1 MATMKWHQ
9 PIKTEK
15 GEYRYESRDGKYS
28 VLVITNG
35 FALIFKNPKLN
46 NGAGGDEP
54 IGEYKTFMA
63 ANKEAVNHSQG
74 KPTSKPRPQPEYKTD
89 NQSNTSN
96 RYKTYNPSPQQ
107 RADAIE
113 RHLRFR
119 NVMRYNPFTTEQIN
133 EFRKQAKAAAPQF
146 YKDRE

>member
-9 PIKTEK
+9 PVKTEK

-28 VLVITNG
+28 VLVVTNG

-74 KPTSKPRPQPEYKTD
+74 KPTSKPKPTSKTMGSPSRHSPYQYSPHKPSAQQRRD
-89 NQSNTSN
+89 DMH
-96 RYKTYNPSPQQ
+96 RYKTFVN
-107 RADAIE
+107 A
-113 RHLRFR
+113 
-119 NVMRYNPFTTEQIN
+119 MRYNPFSKDQIE
-133 EFRKQAKAAAPQF
+133 EFIRQSKEAYPQF